1 MRTTRW
7 SFLALAAIPLFLS
20 YFNPAQAPSL
30 TGWVTH
36 SLQKVRPFDAETAGA
51 EHAVKIH
58 AARNEF
64 EPFQIVLRADGHDL
78 DDVDVEVTDLR
89 GKTSIVPS
97 ANYVTVYLERYLNL
111 VRPSSV
117 TGGTGE
123 WPDPLVPRIDRYEN
137 QKRNGFPFKL
147 ISGRNQPIWVDV
159 YVPPSTTPGM
169 YSGQVRVLVAGK
181 ARLSLALDLEVWDF
195 ELPSTSTLVTTFG
208 FSGNSAVRGHYG
220 RYTSDDD
227 IDSLTRLYAKAGLLH
242 RITLDTH
249 VGVSPA
255 VNVTAGKVHLR
266 WDRYDRVNQP
276 FMDGLIFA
284 AGQPLSGA
292 RATSIV
298 MQTPPVLTT
307 PEQKIE
313 FWRQISEH
321 FRAKGW
327 FDRLFDYLWDE
338 PKPKDWVDPFSSE

>member
-7 SFLALAAIPLFLS
+7 SFLALAAIPLLLS
-20 YFNPAQAPSL
+20 YFNAAQAPSL
-30 TGWVTH
+30 TWWVTH
-36 SLQKVRPFDAETAGA
+36 SLQKVRPFDAETTGA

-97 ANYVTVYLERYLNL
+97 ANCVTVYLERYLNL

-181 ARLSLALDLEVWDF
+181 ARLSIPLELEVWDF
-195 ELPSTSTLVTTFG
+195 E
-208 FSGNSAVRGHYG
+208 
-220 RYTSDDD
+220 
-227 IDSLTRLYAKAGLLH
+227 
-242 RITLDTH
+242 
-249 VGVSPA
+249 
-255 VNVTAGKVHLR
+255 
-266 WDRYDRVNQP
+266 
-276 FMDGLIFA
+276 
-284 AGQPLSGA
+284 
-292 RATSIV
+292 
-298 MQTPPVLTT
+298 
-307 PEQKIE
+307 
-313 FWRQISEH
+313 
-321 FRAKGW
+321 
-327 FDRLFDYLWDE
+327 
-338 PKPKDWVDPFSSE
+338 